1 MKLPN
6 YDNLQT
12 KKDKDEKIDRV
23 YPALCDFYSSISRTL
38 ICGPSGSG
46 KTNLL
51 LHILLTP
58 LIYYESIVLYTK
70 TPDQPKYVEIKKV
83 FDKLAKDNKITSF
96 FEIKSGNVEPVDDL
110 EKKLFKLII
119 FDDYIL
125 EKAQFDHIVK
135 YFVLGRHHKCS
146 VIFLSQSYYQTPK
159 NIRINCSQFHLFS
172 VPGRRE
178 TRSILQDHSGITE
191 KQYLD
196 NTQGFDFLSINK
208 VTKKSFRNMDEPL
221 A

>member
-1 MKLPN
+1 MILPN
-6 YDNLQT
+6 YDKLVIG
-12 KKDKDEKIDRV
+12 DKNDVKERP
-23 YPALCDFYSSISRTL
+23 YPALGDFYTQISRTL

-58 LIYYESIVLYTK
+58 LIYFESITLYTR
-70 TPDQPKYVEIKKV
+70 TPDQKKYVDIKKI
-83 FDKLAKDNKITSF
+83 FDKIAQDNKIESF
-96 FEIKSGNVEPVDDL
+96 FDIRSGTVEPVDGL

-125 EKAQFDHIVK
+125 EKAQFDTIVK

-146 VIFLSQSYYQTPK
+146 VMFLSQSYYQTPK
-159 NIRINCSQFHLFS
+159 NLRINCSQFHLFS

-178 TRSILQDHSGITE
+178 MRSILQDHAGITE
-191 KQYLD
+191 KQYID
-196 NTQGFDFLSINK
+196 NTKDFDFLSINK
-208 VTKKSFRNMDEPL
+208 VTKKVFRNIDEPL
-221 A
+221 Q